1 MLRGSISFWRCCKQ
15 AEIAL
20 WYLRKACAE
29 KQYRA
34 TPVDVAMLETLSEI
48 KRNGG
53 EAPAHIRK
61 MMSEVIPS
69 QAEPGRRNASVEGSE
84 GVTTTRVRSTNN
96 PAHERPA
103 TLN

>member
-84 GVTTTRVRSTNN
+84 CVTTTRVRSTNN